1 MLNREEY
8 EHMMFD
14 MMNHAAKA
22 KEIGDKIANEL
33 APEGDDELYDFLNQV
48 QDCEVTEVGTALDVY
63 ERIVNR

>member
-14 MMNHAAKA
+14 MMEHAAKA

-33 APEGDDELYDFLNQV
+33 APKAMMNYTTFSIKYR
-48 QDCEVTEVGTALDVY
+48 TA
-63 ERIVNR
+63 R